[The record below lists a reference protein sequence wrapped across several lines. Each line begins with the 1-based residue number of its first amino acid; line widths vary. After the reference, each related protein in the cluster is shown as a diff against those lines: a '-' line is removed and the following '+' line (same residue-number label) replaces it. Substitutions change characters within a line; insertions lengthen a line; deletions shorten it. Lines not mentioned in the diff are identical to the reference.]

1 MTTTFQYLVQKYRS
15 GLSRK
20 ELAVELNISLSTL
33 DRLLKIGMGLPGYKR
48 IGSGKR
54 ARIIFPVA
62 EVAKF
67 MEKDLITM
75 DEGEII

>member
-20 ELAVELNISLSTL
+20 ELALELNISLSTL
-33 DRLLKIGMGLPGYKR
+33 DRLLKIGMGLPEYKR

-54 ARIIFPVA
+54 ARIIFPVGKVA
-62 EVAKF
+62 EF
-67 MEKDLITM
+67 LENDLITM
-75 DEGEII
+75 REGK